1 MDATKTWIL
10 VADGAQARLF
20 CHDGP
25 GKPVR
30 ALDHD
35 DFEGQA
41 VKAREV
47 DRDKPGRTFT
57 NNTMDEGRSAY
68 EPKSNPQDRA
78 RHELMREV
86 VEDLNRHAQRNEFDQ
101 LIVCAPAQTMAS
113 IRELMPKP
121 LRQKVVA
128 EETKNYTGSGEA
140 DLERHLT
147 HLLPVDPDARRYQ
160 DMRRPGTP
168 PDPDA
173 PGGSRH

>member
-10 VADGAQARLF
+10 VADGAEAHVF
-20 CHDGP
+20 THDGP

-30 ALDHD
+30 ALAGHE
-35 DFEGQA
+35 FEGQA

-78 RHELMREV
+78 RHQLMREV
-86 VEDLNRHAQRNEFDQ
+86 VDDLARRAQRNDFDQ
-101 LIVCAPAQTMAS
+101 LIVCAPAQTMS
-113 IRELMPKP
+113 SLRELMPKP

-128 EETKNYTGSGEA
+128 EEVKDYTGSGEA

-147 HLLPVDPDARRYQ
+147 HLLAIDPQARRYQ
-160 DMRRPGTP
+160 DDRRPSPP
-168 PDPDA
+168 PDVDA

>member
-10 VADGAQARLF
+10 VADGSQARLF
-20 CHDGP
+20 THDGP

-30 ALDHD
+30 ELEDHE
-35 DFEGQA
+35 FEGQS

-47 DRDKPGRTFT
+47 NRDKPGRTFT

-68 EPKSNPQDRA
+68 EPKSDPQDRA

-86 VEDLNRHAQRNEFDQ
+86 LNDLQRHALRNDFDQ
-101 LIVCAPAQTMAS
+101 LIICAPSQTLS
-113 IRELMPKP
+113 SLRELMPKAVQ
-121 LRQKVVA
+121 QKVVA
-128 EETKNYTGSGEA
+128 EEVKNYTGSDEA

-160 DMRRPGTP
+160 ENRRPGP
-168 PDPDA
+168 PPSPDV
-173 PGGSRH
+173 PGGSRS